1 MSTLARARRISSAIL
16 LAALIVVGA
25 VAGAF
30 KAAEPLLIVRTSLEP
45 ADVIVVLGGDG
56 PSRARR
62 AAALYRG
69 GAAPKVLVTGID
81 DCGSI
86 RDYMVDFGVPV
97 DAIQIECASRST
109 WENAVFSAPMLA
121 ALGARSAILVTSWFH
136 TRRALAVFRQVVPQL
151 EWMSAPVERGES
163 YRHMIRNGGGLM
175 VLAEYVKIGWYFL
188 RYDVRAF

>member
-1 MSTLARARRISSAIL
+1 MSRFARVRRISSAIL
-16 LAALIVVGA
+16 LTMLVVIG
-25 VAGAF
+25 VVVGAF
-30 KAAEPLLIVRTSLEP
+30 KAAEPLLVVRTSLEP

-81 DCGSI
+81 DCRSI
-86 RDYMVDFGVPV
+86 RDYMVDGGVPA

-109 WENAVFSAPMLA
+109 WENAVFSAPLLA
-121 ALGARSAILVTSWFH
+121 AMGARSAILVTSWFH
-136 TRRALAVFRQVVPQL
+136 TRRALAVFQQVLPEI

-175 VLAEYVKIGWYFL
+175 VLAEYAKIGWYYL